1 MKILT
6 ILGARPQFIKAAV
19 LSNEIARYN
28 DVEEIIVH
36 TGQHYDKNMSDVF
49 FNDMKIPR
57 PKYNLEVKSKFHGE
71 MTGMM
76 MAEIEKVAI
85 QENPDWI
92 LVYGDTNSTLAGALV
107 AAKLHIKLAHVEAGL
122 RSYNMQ
128 MPEEVNRILTD
139 RISDILFCPSNAA
152 VKNLEKEGFY
162 NMGKKIEVV
171 GDIMFDSALHYSKFS
186 SSLHFDL
193 PPDYILSTIHR
204 AENTTSEKLTTIFA
218 ALNKIGEEHKII
230 LPIHPRTKSILA
242 NSEED
247 FKTSYPDIMFIE
259 PQGYLQMLSLIKNS
273 KMVITDSGGL
283 QKEAYFFQKPCL
295 TLRDQTEW
303 IELVEQGY
311 NRLSP
316 ISEANILANYKQLI
330 NTDFK
335 FNTGIYG
342 EGNTSEKIV
351 NSLKN
356 FTK

>member
-19 LSNEIARYN
+19 LSNEITSHN
-28 DVEEIIVH
+28 GIEEIIVH

-49 FNDMKIPR
+49 FNDMRIPC

-85 QENPDWI
+85 KENPDWI

-107 AAKLHIKLAHVEAGL
+107 ATKLHIKLAHVEAGL
-122 RSYNMQ
+122 RSYNME

-152 VKNLEKEGFY
+152 VKNLEKEGFG

-171 GDIMFDSALHYSKFS
+171 GDIMFDSALHYSKFNS
-186 SSLHFDL
+186 NLQFDL
-193 PPDYILSTIHR
+193 PSDYLLSTIHR
-204 AENTTSEKLTTIFA
+204 AENTTPEKLAVIFG
-218 ALNKIGEEHKII
+218 ALNKIGAEHKII

-242 NSEED
+242 NSVQDLE
-247 FKTSYPDIMFIE
+247 TSYPNILFIE
-259 PQGYLQMLSLIKNS
+259 PQGYLEMLSLIRNS

-311 NRLSP
+311 NKLSP
-316 ISEANILANYKQLI
+316 ISETDILANYKLLI
-330 NTDFK
+330 STDFK
-335 FNTGIYG
+335 FNKYIYG
-342 EGNTSEKIV
+342 EGNTAEKIV